1 MTIGSHMKVFFN
13 YMILFLL
20 IGQLYSCAGPAD
32 PFGAKEVRSVLL
44 DNLEK
49 IKVDNKDIND
59 LYRVPS
65 NDANQLID
73 LKSLKDE
80 YHRINEFVTID
91 FNPSRQ
97 NFHGAF
103 DFKIY
108 IRDELGI
115 HPEHMLKIYYNDVE
129 ISQSQYKNFV
139 KATHTDGKGYTLTHY
154 DFRLPVNN
162 IHEIKALYWRDQKTS
177 PLIKSFD
184 EPYCDLQSKSRQIAS
199 MGSFSK
205 HYHTFQMIRS
215 VANEQK
221 INPNFIAAIVAKES
235 SFNPNAV
242 SWAKAIGLTQVT
254 PIAAREIN
262 RTQKL
267 KWKVYPNT
275 QKMSYYRLK
284 TAVAAGLI
292 NKSNDWRLD
301 NIKSIQGAIFYL
313 QYLENYWEKAKDL
326 HNISLDSKLENNLIL
341 ASYNSGAARVKS
353 AFLKEKENWFNQKDL
368 VEAKK
373 YFRKINSY
381 CYSFEHQKG
390 TL

>member
-1 MTIGSHMKVFFN
+1 M
-13 YMILFLL
+13 
-20 IGQLYSCAGPAD
+20 
-32 PFGAKEVRSVLL
+32 

-49 IKVDNKDIND
+49 IKVNNKDIND

-65 NDANQLID
+65 NNANQLID

-154 DFRLPVNN
+154 DFRLPVNT

-235 SFNPNAV
+235 SFNPER
-242 SWAKAIGLTQVT
+242 GLLGKGNW
-254 PIAAREIN
+254 IN
-262 RTQKL
+262 SGHTNCSKR
-267 KWKVYPNT
+267 
-275 QKMSYYRLK
+275 
-284 TAVAAGLI
+284 
-292 NKSNDWRLD
+292 NKSNSK
-301 NIKSIQGAIFYL
+301 IKMEGLPKHS
-313 QYLENYWEKAKDL
+313 ENVLLSLKDRC
-326 HNISLDSKLENNLIL
+326 SRRT
-341 ASYNSGAARVKS
+341 YQ
-353 AFLKEKENWFNQKDL
+353 QK
-368 VEAKK
+368 
-373 YFRKINSY
+373 
-381 CYSFEHQKG
+381 
-390 TL
+390 